1 MGATTSIIMAMKKGE
16 HTNNNTNLNNN
27 GKIKY
32 KKGINS
38 NKYKQ
43 YQSKNKQNH
52 FIITV
57 PNNNLSKH
65 TIRKNREKCKKANK
79 VGKQIATSK
88 RRSRAASPRRE
99 SEAREHT
106 RGSAAPRD
114 VSVATEGR
122 ALWGGGGRARRVG

>member
-65 TIRKNREKCKKANK
+65 TIRKNREKCKKAN
-79 VGKQIATSK
+79 
-88 RRSRAASPRRE
+88 
-99 SEAREHT
+99 
-106 RGSAAPRD
+106 
-114 VSVATEGR
+114 
-122 ALWGGGGRARRVG
+122 